1 MGNVAATC
9 LDHFTIA
16 APSGQNPAPP
26 ETLPFVTGGIVM
38 AYAGHFHH
46 VFDAQV
52 ARCKK
57 GAPRKRA
64 VAFFR
69 DRAPIDPVDLE
80 FSEYGRNSRFTP
92 GWFILPAVVTGMA
105 VIAAV
110 LLLV

>member
-1 MGNVAATC
+1 
-9 LDHFTIA
+9 
-16 APSGQNPAPP
+16 
-26 ETLPFVTGGIVM
+26 M

-57 GAPRKRA
+57 GAPKK
-64 VAFFR
+64 VTAFFR